1 MKRKKAVLFLMACVV
16 EIGILGLGLWQ
27 IYLYLAEVPLARA
40 LDFAPEDVTRIEV
53 RHAGGEAEPW
63 VCGDPEEVRE
73 AAEYLAAFRYTKAVE
88 VGSRSGWLDVV
99 EVATPSE
106 TYQFEL
112 YPNAIEI
119 GGDPLLQRGGVFLP
133 LAGPLWGRKLPIPS
147 RICLGPGRIGRS
159 ARL

>member
-16 EIGILGLGLWQ
+16 EIGILGLGVWQ
-27 IYLYLAEVPLARA
+27 IYLYLAGVPLARA

-63 VCGDPEEVRE
+63 VCEDPEEVRE

-88 VGSRSGWLDVV
+88 VGSRSGWLDMV

-106 TYQFEL
+106 TYRFEL

-119 GGDPLLQRGGVFLP
+119 GGTLYYSGEGYFSPWLALSGGESSPYLP
-133 LAGPLWGRKLPIPS
+133 AYALDLAG
-147 RICLGPGRIGRS
+147 
-159 ARL
+159 